1 VPLDLSCA
9 RLADPL
15 NGRFEVQYHPWL
27 NLQPYHGRN
36 SPLLMLA
43 RCTVASRHLDP
54 VTRLAVVPQLQRL
67 MEDVILTQVFN
78 PMPSIESIEALLIL
92 SLWSPIGGPAH
103 APVRDGRLLVASGVS
118 MAMNLRLSQAVTY
131 AVGLR
136 DGITKNAIPSDP
148 VTPDLDDAMEKARL
162 VRRLVLLSYIT

>member
-1 VPLDLSCA
+1 
-9 RLADPL
+9 
-15 NGRFEVQYHPWL
+15 
-27 NLQPYHGRN
+27 
-36 SPLLMLA
+36 
-43 RCTVASRHLDP
+43 
-54 VTRLAVVPQLQRL
+54 

-92 SLWSPIGGPAH
+92 SFLWSPIGGPAH
-103 APVRDGRLLVASGVS
+103 APVPRRTPSSCKVRVS

-148 VTPDLDDAMEKARL
+148 VTSDLDDAMEKARL